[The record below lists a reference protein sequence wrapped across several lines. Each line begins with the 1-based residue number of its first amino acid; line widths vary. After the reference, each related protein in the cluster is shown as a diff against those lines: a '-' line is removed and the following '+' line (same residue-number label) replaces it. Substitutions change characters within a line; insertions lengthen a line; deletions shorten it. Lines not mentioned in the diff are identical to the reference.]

1 MKAGE
6 VVVERKVWLLEGK
19 VRSTDSAYLHAC
31 ITDLPFNSVVSNI
44 CELCD

>member
-19 VRSTDSAYLHAC
+19 VRSTDSAYLHTC
-31 ITDLPFNSVVSNI
+31 ITDLPFNNVVSNV
-44 CELCD
+44 CD